1 MMELRAQ
8 RRFAANI
15 LLGMVLLLSPAMTSP
30 GLAGESPQSPSLE
43 WIHPER
49 SPADGLSDKDIRRF
63 ESAWKNFSEGKVKK
77 AQHDWKSLVKSH
89 PNAPS
94 LLTALS
100 YIDLLQDQP
109 GPGLARLE
117 AALRADTKYPT
128 ALQFLARYFNNQKD
142 YAKAYSYIM
151 RLLELKPQDPQLRT
165 DLEGLRLLATE
176 QMIAAAH
183 TARGQAKWKE
193 AEAKYL
199 EALSTAPELG
209 TLARELGD
217 IYAYEGK
224 WEEAKKCYLKAIQLD
239 ATDVEAQKKLAQA
252 YLHLNQPEQAGKI
265 LRELSTQDSPDEEIM
280 SMLDK
285 ILAHSDPI
293 EEAITAVRQKPLISR
308 GDFGALLAVRFLFLK
323 EFLKTPPVILTDM
336 GSHWGRKYLPL
347 IAGLDLISPFPN
359 HQFRPNLN
367 IRRFEVAT
375 AVDRLLALVNRQP
388 AIDSSQVKIPDVPRS
403 NPHRS
408 AIERVVSL
416 RIMELDSAG
425 HFNARDGI
433 SGVESLKILDTV
445 EKLLH

>member
-1 MMELRAQ
+1 MMQPRAQ
-8 RRFAANI
+8 QRFTAKI
-15 LLGMVLLLSPAMTSP
+15 LLGVVLLLSPAMAPP
-30 GLAGESPQSPSLE
+30 GLAAESPQSPFLE

-49 SPADGLSDKDIRRF
+49 SPADGLSDKDVRRF

-100 YIDLLQDQP
+100 YIDLLQNQP
-109 GPGLARLE
+109 GLGLARME
-117 AALRADTKYPT
+117 AALHADTKYPT

-142 YAKAYSYIM
+142 YAKAYSYSM
-151 RLLELKPQDPQLRT
+151 RLLELKPHDSQLRT

-176 QMIAAAH
+176 QRIAAAH

-193 AEAKYL
+193 AEAEYL
-199 EALSTAPELG
+199 EALSTAPELS

-217 IYAYEGK
+217 IYGYEGK
-224 WEEAKKCYLKAIQLD
+224 WEEAEKYYLKAVQLD
-239 ATDVEAQKKLAQA
+239 ATDVEARKKLAQA

-293 EEAITAVRQKPLISR
+293 EEVITAVRQKPQISR
-308 GDFGALLAVRFLFLK
+308 GDFGGLLAVRFLFLK
-323 EFLKTPPVILTDM
+323 EFLKTPPVILTDL

-359 HQFRPNLN
+359 HQFRPNLI
-367 IRRFEVAT
+367 IRRYEVAT
-375 AVDRLLALVNRQP
+375 AVDRLLGLVNRQT
-388 AIDSSQVKIPDVPRS
+388 AINASRVKIPDVPRS
-403 NPHRS
+403 NPHRG
-408 AIERVVSL
+408 AIERVVAL
-416 RIMELDSAG
+416 RLMELDSAG
-425 HFNARDGI
+425 HFNAMDGI